1 MSTQVQYRRGTG
13 AQNNSFVGAL
23 AEITVD
29 ITNGTL
35 RVHNG
40 INAGGSNIATVAYV
54 DNSISSLSANSITDG
69 TSSVTIIETNG
80 NIRANVGGSTV
91 QLLSSGGANVTGFV
105 AATGNVSGGNVTTA
119 GLITATGNITG
130 GNLSGTSIVGTLTT
144 AAQTNITSVGTLTSL
159 AVTGNITSGNLSGT
173 SIVGTLTTAA
183 QTNITSVGTLTALTV
198 TGNVTGGNLITAGLV
213 SLASITKTGSNGVGN
228 IGSSTS
234 VFDTVFAKATS
245 AQYADV
251 AEKYLADQDYVPG
264 TVVEIG
270 GTAEVTE
277 TTAYA
282 SVCIAGVVSTDPALI
297 MNSGAQGDHPVAVAL
312 LGRVPCRVAGVIRR
326 GDLLCSSTVPGH
338 AVSMPADQYRPGA
351 VIGKALADHDA
362 AGSGMIEVLI
372 GRL

>member
-1 MSTQVQYRRGTG
+1 MSTQVQYRRGTA

-29 ITNGTL
+29 TTNGTL

-40 INAGGSNIATVAYV
+40 ISAGGSNIATVAYV
-54 DNSISSLSANSITDG
+54 DNAISSLSANSITDG
-69 TSSVTIIETNG
+69 TSSVTIIATNG

-91 QLLSSGGANVTGFV
+91 QLLSSGGANVTGFI

-119 GLITATGNITG
+119 GLITATGNISG

-183 QTNITSVGTLTALTV
+183 QTNITSVGTLGALTV

-228 IGSSTS
+228 IGASTS
-234 VFDTVFAKATS
+234 VFNTVFAKATS

-251 AEKYLADQDYVPG
+251 AEKYLADQDYAPG

-297 MNSGAQGDHPVAVAL
+297 MNSGAQGEHPVAVAL
-312 LGRVPCRVAGVIRR
+312 LGRVPCRVAGQIRR
-326 GDLLCSSTVPGH
+326 GDLLCSSTIAGH

-351 VIGKALADHDA
+351 VIGKALADHDD
-362 AGSGMIEVLI
+362 AGPGMIEVLV